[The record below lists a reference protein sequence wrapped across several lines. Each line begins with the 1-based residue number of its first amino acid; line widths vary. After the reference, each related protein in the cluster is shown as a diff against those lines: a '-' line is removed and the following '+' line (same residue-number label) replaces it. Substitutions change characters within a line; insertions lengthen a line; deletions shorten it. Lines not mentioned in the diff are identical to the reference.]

1 MKSVVML
8 SDNARKMMTNNS
20 SFGSV
25 TIETKQVT
33 FGLLDTKDINFD
45 PEAPENKYNVLVK
58 KKAFSCN

>member
-1 MKSVVML
+1 
-8 SDNARKMMTNNS
+8 MTNNS